1 MQYIYHI
8 SGYNKDKFNYIMC
21 WLANMF
27 KYIANDSNIGFDQ
40 KLLKS
45 ILVLVGEE
53 KTCKE
58 IFLII

>member
-1 MQYIYHI
+1 
-8 SGYNKDKFNYIMC
+8 
-21 WLANMF
+21 MF